1 MEMTLLARLL
11 HSDRKRG
18 LVLAPGRYHLDLSV
32 PVVVPDQPALLTV
45 GKLRT
50 ENFHMSEHAEHTS
63 RPQGFYIAIGIGLLV
78 LTATTVGAAFVNL
91 GPFNPIIALLIA
103 TIKAT
108 LVVLF
113 FMHVKGAS
121 EKLTGAI
128 VVSGF
133 FFLAILL
140 TLSLADYLTRSWR

>member
-1 MEMTLLARLL
+1 LL
-11 HSDRKRG
+11 
-18 LVLAPGRYHLDLSV
+18 
-32 PVVVPDQPALLTV
+32 
-45 GKLRT
+45 
-50 ENFHMSEHAEHTS
+50 
-63 RPQGFYIAIGIGLLV
+63 IGITLLV

-91 GPFNPIIALLIA
+91 GPLNPVIALLIA

-121 EKLTGAI
+121 EKLTGAV

-140 TLSLADYLTRSWR
+140 SLSLADYLTRSGR

>member
-1 MEMTLLARLL
+1 M
-11 HSDRKRG
+11 
-18 LVLAPGRYHLDLSV
+18 
-32 PVVVPDQPALLTV
+32 
-45 GKLRT
+45 
-50 ENFHMSEHAEHTS
+50 AEHEEHTTHS
-63 RPQGFYIAIGIGLLV
+63 QGFYLAIGAILLV

-91 GPFNPIIALLIA
+91 GPFNPVIALLIA

-108 LVVLF
+108 LVVLY

-121 EKLTGAI
+121 EKLTGAV

-140 TLSLADYLTRSWR
+140 SLSLADYLTRSWR

>member
-1 MEMTLLARLL
+1 
-11 HSDRKRG
+11 
-18 LVLAPGRYHLDLSV
+18 
-32 PVVVPDQPALLTV
+32 
-45 GKLRT
+45 
-50 ENFHMSEHAEHTS
+50 MSQDSEHTS
-63 RPQGFYIAIGIGLLV
+63 HSTGFDLLIGIILLV

-91 GPFNPIIALLIA
+91 GVFNPVVALLIA

-108 LVVLF
+108 LVILF

-121 EKLTGAI
+121 EKMTG
-128 VVSGF
+128 VVVFSGF

>member
-1 MEMTLLARLL
+1 MAQHE
-11 HSDRKRG
+11 
-18 LVLAPGRYHLDLSV
+18 
-32 PVVVPDQPALLTV
+32 
-45 GKLRT
+45 
-50 ENFHMSEHAEHTS
+50 EHTTHS
-63 RPQGFYIAIGIGLLV
+63 QGFYLAIGAILLV

-91 GPFNPIIALLIA
+91 GPFNPILALLIA

-121 EKLTGAI
+121 EKLTGAV

-133 FFLAILL
+133 FFLAILIS
-140 TLSLADYLTRSWR
+140 LSLADYMTRSWR

>member
-1 MEMTLLARLL
+1 
-11 HSDRKRG
+11 
-18 LVLAPGRYHLDLSV
+18 
-32 PVVVPDQPALLTV
+32 
-45 GKLRT
+45 
-50 ENFHMSEHAEHTS
+50 MSEPEEHTS
-63 RPQGFYIAIGIGLLV
+63 RPQGFYLAIGIGLLV

-121 EKLTGAI
+121 ERLTAAV

>member
-1 MEMTLLARLL
+1 
-11 HSDRKRG
+11 
-18 LVLAPGRYHLDLSV
+18 
-32 PVVVPDQPALLTV
+32 
-45 GKLRT
+45 
-50 ENFHMSEHAEHTS
+50 MSEHEEHAS
-63 RPQGFYIAIGIGLLV
+63 HSQGFYVAIGLILLV

-91 GPFNPIIALLIA
+91 GPFNPVIALLIA

-121 EKLTGAI
+121 EKLTGAV

-140 TLSLADYLTRSWR
+140 ILSLADYLTRSWR

>member
-1 MEMTLLARLL
+1 
-11 HSDRKRG
+11 
-18 LVLAPGRYHLDLSV
+18 
-32 PVVVPDQPALLTV
+32 
-45 GKLRT
+45 
-50 ENFHMSEHAEHTS
+50 MSQNEEHTS
-63 RPQGFYIAIGIGLLV
+63 HSQGFYIALGMSLLV
-78 LTATTVGAAFVNL
+78 LTAVTVGAAFVNL

-121 EKLTGAI
+121 EKLTAAV

-140 TLSLADYLTRSWR
+140 ALASADYLTRAWR

>member
-1 MEMTLLARLL
+1 
-11 HSDRKRG
+11 
-18 LVLAPGRYHLDLSV
+18 
-32 PVVVPDQPALLTV
+32 
-45 GKLRT
+45 
-50 ENFHMSEHAEHTS
+50 MSQHEEHTEHS
-63 RPQGFYIAIGIGLLV
+63 QGFYVALGIGLLV
-78 LTATTVGAAFVNL
+78 LTGVTVGAAFVNL
-91 GPFNPIIALLIA
+91 GPFNPVIALLIA

-121 EKLTGAI
+121 EKLTGAV

-140 TLSLADYLTRSWR
+140 ALSLADYMTRSWR

>member
-1 MEMTLLARLL
+1 
-11 HSDRKRG
+11 
-18 LVLAPGRYHLDLSV
+18 
-32 PVVVPDQPALLTV
+32 
-45 GKLRT
+45 
-50 ENFHMSEHAEHTS
+50 MSEKAEHGS
-63 RPQGFYIAIGIGLLV
+63 HSQGFYIAIGVGLLV
-78 LTATTVGAAFVNL
+78 GTATTVGAAFVNL
-91 GPFNPIIALLIA
+91 GPFNPIVALLIA

-121 EKLTGAI
+121 EKLTAAV

-140 TLSLADYLTRSWR
+140 SLSLADYLTRSWR

>member
-1 MEMTLLARLL
+1 
-11 HSDRKRG
+11 
-18 LVLAPGRYHLDLSV
+18 
-32 PVVVPDQPALLTV
+32 
-45 GKLRT
+45 
-50 ENFHMSEHAEHTS
+50 MSEHEEHSTHS
-63 RPQGFYIAIGIGLLV
+63 QGFYLAIGAVLLV

-91 GPFNPIIALLIA
+91 GPLNPVVALLIA

-121 EKLTGAI
+121 EKLTGAV

-140 TLSLADYLTRSWR
+140 SLSLADYLTRAWR